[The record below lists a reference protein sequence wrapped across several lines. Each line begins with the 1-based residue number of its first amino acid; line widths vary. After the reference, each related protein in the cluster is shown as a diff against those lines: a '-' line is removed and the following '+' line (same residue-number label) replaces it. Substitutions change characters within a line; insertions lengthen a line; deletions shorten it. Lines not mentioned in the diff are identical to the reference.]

1 MAIDDAPPPRE
12 GSAAA
17 PPPRS
22 DRSGWNW
29 LIAVPLVVSLTVPI
43 FDRSAPA
50 LGGVP
55 FFYWYQILA
64 IAVGVLATV
73 AVFRA
78 HERRHARLGDRA
90 DADVV
95 AGAADRPAAP
105 STER

>member
-1 MAIDDAPPPRE
+1 MATDDAPPPPRE
-12 GSAAA
+12 NAA

-43 FDRSAPA
+43 FDRSSPA
-50 LGGVP
+50 LAGVP

-64 IAVGVLATV
+64 IGVGVLATV

-78 HERRHARLGDRA
+78 HERRHARLGDR
-90 DADVV
+90 
-95 AGAADRPAAP
+95 R
-105 STER
+105 TQER